1 MTTTSYPG
9 VERRRQTD
17 RMIYELLTERKEMWS
32 AYWEVAKLKPFDQHQ
47 EALTQTLARFCQIM
61 IDYISLGHFGIY
73 HRIINGTERRQRAI
87 QAAQTLYPE
96 IAEATEVAIKFNEL
110 YEGGKL
116 SDPVVLA
123 RELSRLGEA
132 LAKRIELE
140 DRLIDS
146 LSK

>member
-17 RMIYELLTERKEMWS
+17 RMIYELLTERKQMWS
-32 AYWEVAKLKPFDQHQ
+32 AYWEVAKLKPFDQNQ

-110 YEGGKL
+110 YEGGGL

-123 RELSRLGEA
+123 RELSKLGEA